1 MTCSHHP
8 PSPSPRSLQASSSP
22 EFRLPPSSRKVL
34 SSQRHLSLS
43 EGSSHSA
50 SSSPVAPGFASSL
63 HLGRRKTS
71 LQLDEVVQTTKAGSS
86 SERVGE
92 HALGSRRKSGFGS
105 GEISRVLLGGDRDEL
120 SVPYSRSDLHR
131 GSLRSTLAPLGA
143 RDDGREEREI
153 TAGGGSSFAE
163 RGTKPRVAS
172 HRYGGAGG
180 QRKMKRQ
187 DSGIETLASNLS
199 GIQ

>member
-8 PSPSPRSLQASSSP
+8 PSPSPPPPRSLQASSSP
-22 EFRLPPSSRKVL
+22 GVPSPSLLAVRSSPPSVTSP
-34 SSQRHLSLS
+34 LS

-50 SSSPVAPGFASSL
+50 SSSPAAPGFASSL
-63 HLGRRKTS
+63 HPGRRKTS
-71 LQLDEVVQTTKAGSS
+71 LQLDQTTKAGSS
-86 SERVGE
+86 SERVSKQP
-92 HALGSRRKSGFGS
+92 LGSRCKSGFGS

-131 GSLRSTLAPLGA
+131 GSRRSTLAPLGA
-143 RDDGREEREI
+143 GREEREI
-153 TAGGGSSFAE
+153 TAGGSSFAK
-163 RGTKPRVAS
+163 RGTKPHVAS